1 MPLFIEVLTSPYPAV
16 MPSFLHCNEPR
27 YGEEYPWEQ
36 HLCNSAYY
44 PLKTNATTC
53 QPPSI
58 NRYTSNM
65 SIIAQMKDRIG
76 KRLDKMVAAAIDRT
90 KRQVLTPLLKG
101 PPDGSLEQC

>member
-1 MPLFIEVLTSPYPAV
+1 
-16 MPSFLHCNEPR
+16 
-27 YGEEYPWEQ
+27 
-36 HLCNSAYY
+36 
-44 PLKTNATTC
+44 
-53 QPPSI
+53 
-58 NRYTSNM
+58 M

>member
-1 MPLFIEVLTSPYPAV
+1 MGAAPL
-16 MPSFLHCNEPR
+16 
-27 YGEEYPWEQ
+27 Q
-36 HLCNSAYY
+36 LCILSTQNY
-44 PLKTNATTC
+44 ATTF